1 MNIIVTA
8 LPQYPME
15 ELDEVIRLLNSVPGT
30 VKFIKGEKIPTE
42 ILHLQIKDYSAQKRL
57 SFDQY
62 WEILNMY
69 RIINK
74 IPTEHYAVL
83 ISPNKH
89 DENWFSGFNGHNIFV
104 DSNDWQYFSDKDSK
118 YGIAFQIVE
127 NIIQSLMKLNIDDI
141 FSEPNIHMES
151 IGCINDFCG
160 NKKEI
165 MFKLRQGYIC
175 DSCVQ
180 RILNENIDI
189 VVITHLKALID
200 SIRNAMVDNFSLIL
214 NQIPKEP
221 IRVDEKGILTIGK
234 HEIRLGHQPKSL
246 YYLFL
251 NHTDGILTNSLDE
264 YEVDLFEIYFTV
276 RHPTTKTLKNIE
288 KNKIR
293 EDNLKLKKKE
303 ILEAVKKLLENDSG
317 YKRFLKEKNS
327 INKEINNTLGEKLAE
342 FYMINIFTENPDKY
356 YKINIEKD
364 IISMDE
370 RYILNKSKTK

>member
-57 SFDQY
+57 SFTQY

-69 RIINK
+69 RIIAK
-74 IPTEHYAVL
+74 IPTENYAVL

-89 DENWFSGFNGHNIFV
+89 DENWFSGFKGCNIFV

-200 SIRNAMVDNFSLIL
+200 SIRHAMVDNFSLIL

-234 HEIRLGHQPKSL
+234 HIIRLGHQPKSL

-251 NHTDGILTNSLDE
+251 NYMDGILTNGLDE
-264 YEVDLFEIYFTV
+264 YEEDLSEIYFTI
-276 RHPTTKTLKNIE
+276 RHPSTKTLKNND
-288 KNKIR
+288 KNNIKGDILKI
-293 EDNLKLKKKE
+293 KKKE
-303 ILEAVKKLLENDSG
+303 VLEAVKKLLENDSG

-342 FYMINIFTENPDKY
+342 FYMINTFTENPDKY

>member
-8 LPQYPME
+8 LPQYPQE
-15 ELDEVIRLLNSVPGT
+15 ELDEVVRLLNTVSGT
-30 VKFIKGEKIPTE
+30 VKFVKGETIPAE
-42 ILHLQIKDYSAQKRL
+42 ILQLQIKNYSLQKRL
-57 SFDQY
+57 SFVQY

-74 IPTEHYAVL
+74 IPTENYVVL

-127 NIIQSLMKLNIDDI
+127 NIIQSLMKLNLDDI
-141 FSEPNIHMES
+141 YSEPNIHMES
-151 IGCINDFCG
+151 IGCINDFCKY
-160 NKKEI
+160 KKEI

-180 RILNENIDI
+180 RILSEKIDI

-221 IRVDEKGILTIGK
+221 ICVDEKGILTIGK
-234 HEIRLGHQPKSL
+234 HEIRLGQQPKSL

-251 NHTDGILTNSLDE
+251 NYTDGILTNSLDE
-264 YEVDLFEIYFTV
+264 YEEDLSEIYFTI
-276 RHPTTKTLKNIE
+276 RHPSTKTLKNND
-288 KNKIR
+288 KNNIKGDI
-293 EDNLKLKKKE
+293 LKVKKKE

-342 FYMINIFTENPDKY
+342 FYMINTFTENPDKY

-364 IISMDE
+364 IISIHE

>member
-8 LPQYPME
+8 LPQCPKE
-15 ELDEVIRLLNSVPGT
+15 ELNEVVKLLNTVPGT
-30 VKFIKGEKIPTE
+30 VKFIKGETIPTE
-42 ILHLQIKDYSAQKRL
+42 ILQLQIKDYSLQKRL
-57 SFDQY
+57 SFGQY

-74 IPTEHYAVL
+74 IPTDNYAVL

-104 DSNDWQYFSDKDSK
+104 DSNDWEYFSDKDSK

-127 NIIQSLMKLNIDDI
+127 NIIQSLMKLNIDNI
-141 FSEPNIHMES
+141 YTEPNIHKES

-160 NKKEI
+160 NKKDI

-180 RILNENIDI
+180 RILSENIDI
-189 VVITHLKALID
+189 VVISHLKSIID
-200 SIRNAMVDNFSLIL
+200 SIRNSMVDNFSLIL

-221 IRVDEKGILTIGK
+221 ICVDKKGILTIGK
-234 HEIRLGHQPKSL
+234 HKISLGPQPKSL

-251 NHTDGILTNSLDE
+251 NHLNGILTNKLDE
-264 YEVDLFEIYFTV
+264 YKEDLTEIYVQIKYPPTKSLKNRDKEEIKDHILVLKQKEVDEI
-276 RHPTTKTLKNIE
+276 
-288 KNKIR
+288 
-293 EDNLKLKKKE
+293 
-303 ILEAVKKLLENDSG
+303 VKKLFENDYG

-327 INKEINNTLGEKLAE
+327 INKEINQTVGEKLAE
-342 FYMINIFTENPDKY
+342 FYMINTFDDSVDKY
-356 YKINIEKD
+356 YKINIQKE
-364 IISMDE
+364 IISMDQK
-370 RYILNKSKTK
+370 YILKKGKTK

>member
-8 LPQYPME
+8 LPQYPKE

-30 VKFIKGEKIPTE
+30 VKFIKGETIPTE
-42 ILHLQIKDYSAQKRL
+42 ILHLQIKDYSLQKHL
-57 SFDQY
+57 SFTQY

-74 IPTEHYAVL
+74 IPTEDYAVL

-127 NIIQSLMKLNIDDI
+127 NIIQSLMKLNIDNI

-180 RILNENIDI
+180 RILSENIDI
-189 VVITHLKALID
+189 VIITHLKALID
-200 SIRNAMVDNFSLIL
+200 SIRNSMVDNFSLIL

-342 FYMINIFTENPDKY
+342 FYMINTFTENPDKY

-370 RYILNKSKTK
+370 RYVLNKSKTT